1 MIERSRKICLLGDLG
16 VGKTSL
22 IRRFVEQR
30 FDERYLSTIGVV
42 VNRKVI
48 VLAHPVQATLTMLI
62 WDTAGSEPFSRVV
75 RTYYRGAAGAMLICD
90 LTRPDTL
97 ASLAQYAHEMRAIN
111 PNTPFVLVGNK
122 LDLSGQ
128 REILDEQLQA
138 AAGQYQAPWHLSS
151 ARTGAGVEP
160 AFEALAAAIV

>member
-42 VNRKVI
+42 VHRKVI
-48 VLAHPVQATLTMLI
+48 VLEHPVQATLTMLI
-62 WDTAGSEPFSRVV
+62 WDTAGSEAFDRIV

-97 ASLAQYAHEMRAIN
+97 ASLANYAHEMRAIN
-111 PNTPFVLVGNK
+111 PNLPFVIVGNK
-122 LDLSGQ
+122 LDLTGQ
-128 REILDEQLQA
+128 REILDDQLRA
-138 AAGQYQAPWHLSS
+138 TAEQYQAPWHLSS
-151 ARTGAGVEP
+151 ARTGTGVEQ
-160 AFEALAAAIV
+160 AFLALAAAVV